1 MASLY
6 LVPFGQPA
14 LGRLREAIAA
24 AKQGDLL
31 RPVTV
36 AVPSNYAGLSLRRAL
51 GATEQGVIGVRFV
64 VLPRVAEL
72 LGSPALAA
80 GGKRPLSDAVRAE
93 VVRAAL
99 AAEPGIFEEV
109 RDHAATERS
118 LELTFAELRRSPEEA
133 LGALERQSERAA
145 HVVRLFREYRRGAEG
160 YYDEEDLALSAA
172 AAVREGSAALR
183 DIGHVIV
190 FLPRRLSPAEQ
201 EMLHALAG
209 AGLLTVI
216 IGLTGEDEADGLA
229 RAIASRLEPFLGAAA
244 VESVAP
250 LSARAHVLVA
260 ADAEEEVR
268 SVVRLAMRR
277 LREGVPLHRMAVL
290 YRAVQPYALLAQEQ
304 LRAAEIEFNGP
315 GTQTLAQTVAGR
327 ALLGL
332 FRVRESGFRRDVV
345 MDWLSSAPIL
355 EEESGQAAP
364 AQRWDALSRAAGV
377 VRGLPQWESRLQAH
391 KRSLEKEL
399 ADLELLEEASE
410 GRIQGLRGDLDHV
423 ERLRAFVWELG
434 RLLEPP
440 EAQGWPDFAARAR
453 RLLDRY
459 LGGEGRL
466 GGWPVPEIESYR
478 RILNMLESLAALR
491 DIRATVD
498 ESVFLRAV
506 SRELEATAGREG
518 KFGNGIFLGRI
529 ADAIGADFDVVFV
542 LGMTEG
548 LMPPRDRDD
557 PLLPDDER
565 AAAGEEVPLRTGRR
579 VEERS
584 AYLAALASASERY
597 FVYSRADLRGQRGK
611 LPSQWLLEEASRL
624 EGRTLF
630 ASDMD
635 PPPSRDW
642 CTVVP
647 SFHGALRDG
656 IEPASP
662 QEYDMRSL
670 LRWSESGRAVLEHYL
685 ALGEAAL
692 RSGLAAEI
700 ARRTA
705 RLTAW
710 DGLIEGIEVPGPSRG
725 RPASATALE
734 TWAAC
739 PFRYFLGNVLRVAET
754 EKPEDVLTLSARDRG
769 SLIHAAL
776 ERFIRS
782 TAPRRS
788 PDEPWSADERAL
800 LLEIGRRLCEEAE
813 EQGITGKPLLW
824 RMERER
830 ILRDLAGF
838 LDADEEMRREEG
850 VVPREPEMGFGMPGS
865 VNPALVIALPGG
877 REVALRG
884 KIDRVDSTP
893 DGARAVVLDYKSG
906 KWDRYKGLDKD
917 PVKGGKV
924 LQLPVYALA
933 AGKDLGFGEVAAYYW
948 FVGEEA
954 GYHRI
959 GYLLNDRALK
969 RFQEAAAVIID
980 GIDSGV
986 FAANPGKPSGDGG
999 HANCRICPYDRVC
1012 PINRRRV
1019 WERKRQ
1025 SPELRR
1031 YMEMTEPDE
1040 QP

>member
-6 LVPFGQPA
+6 LVPYGQPA
-14 LGRLREAIAA
+14 LHRLREAIAA
-24 AKQGDLL
+24 ARQGDLL
-31 RPVTV
+31 QPVTV
-36 AVPSNYAGLSLRRAL
+36 AVPSNYAALSLRRAL
-51 GATEQGVIGVRFV
+51 GATERGTIGVRFD

-72 LGSPALAA
+72 LGSPGLAA
-80 GGKRPLSDAVRAE
+80 AGRRPLSDAVRAE
-93 VVRAAL
+93 AVRAAL
-99 AAEPGIFEEV
+99 AAAPGIFEEV

-118 LELTFAELRRSPEEA
+118 LEWTFRELRRSPEEA
-133 LGALERQSERAA
+133 LPALEPQSERAA
-145 HVVRLFREYRRGAEG
+145 HVVRLFREYRRRTMD
-160 YYDEEDLALSAA
+160 YYDDEDLALSAA
-172 AAVREGSAALR
+172 AAVRDGSAALR
-183 DIGHVIV
+183 DIGHVVV

-201 EMLHALAG
+201 EMLRALAG

-216 IGLTGEDEADGLA
+216 IGLTGEEEADSLA
-229 RAIASRLEPFLGAAA
+229 RSIASRLEPFLGAAG
-244 VESVAP
+244 VEPVP
-250 LSARAHVLVA
+250 PETARAHVIVA
-260 ADAEEEVR
+260 PDAEEEVR
-268 SVVRLAMRR
+268 SVLRLAMRR
-277 LREGVPLHRMAVL
+277 LAEGVPLHRMAVL

-315 GTQTLAQTVAGR
+315 GAQTLAQTVAGR

-332 FRVRESGFRRDVV
+332 FCVRESGFRRDVV

-355 EEESGQAAP
+355 EEEGGQAAP

-377 VRGLPQWESRLQAH
+377 VRGLSQWESRLETYE
-391 KRSLEKEL
+391 RSLEKEL
-399 ADLELLEEASE
+399 VDLELLEEASD
-410 GRIQGLRGDLDHV
+410 GRIDGLRAELDHAQ
-423 ERLRAFVWELG
+423 RLRSFVRGLG
-434 RLLEPP
+434 RRLEPP
-440 EAQGWPDFAARAR
+440 GAQGWPDLAEWAR
-453 RLLDRY
+453 RLLEGY

-466 GGWPVPEIESYR
+466 GDWPLRELESYR
-478 RILNMLESLAALR
+478 RVVNVLESLAALR
-491 DIRATVD
+491 DIRPAVD

-506 SRELEATAGREG
+506 GRELETTAGREG

-529 ADAIGADFDVVFV
+529 SDAVGVDFDVVFV
-542 LGMTEG
+542 LGMSEG

-611 LPSQWLLEEASRL
+611 LPSQWLLDEVSRL
-624 EGRTLF
+624 DGRPLF

-647 SFHGALRDG
+647 SFYGALRDSA
-656 IEPASP
+656 EPASR
-662 QEYDMRSL
+662 QEYDLRSL
-670 LRWSESGRAVLEHYL
+670 LLWSESGKAVLDHYL
-685 ALGEAAL
+685 AIADAAL
-692 RSGLAAEI
+692 RSGLAADI

-710 DGLIEGIEVPGPSRG
+710 DGLVPSIGPNAPSRE

-754 EKPEDVLTLSARDRG
+754 ERPEDVLTLSPRDRG

-776 ERFIRS
+776 EQFIRRA
-782 TAPRRS
+782 APRRS
-788 PDEPWSADERAL
+788 PDEPWSDDERAL
-800 LLEIGRRLCEEAE
+800 LLKIGRRLCDEAE

-830 ILRDLAGF
+830 ILRDLLGF
-838 LDADEEMRREEG
+838 LAADEEMRREEG
-850 VVPREPEMGFGMPGS
+850 VVPREVEMGFGMPGS
-865 VNPALVIALPGG
+865 AGPALVVALARG

-893 DGARAVVLDYKSG
+893 DGTRAAVFDYKSG
-906 KWDRYKGLDKD
+906 SAGYYSGLRKD
-917 PVKGGKV
+917 PVNGGRV
-924 LQLPVYALA
+924 LQLPIYALA
-933 AGKDLGFGEVAAYYW
+933 ARECLGFGEAAAYYW

-954 GYHRI
+954 GYRRI
-959 GYLLNDRALK
+959 GYTVDDKALE
-969 RFQEAAAVIID
+969 RFREAAGVIID

-986 FAANPGKPSGDGG
+986 FPANPGKPSGEGG
-999 HANCRICPYDRVC
+999 HANCRICPYDRIC
-1012 PINRRRV
+1012 PIDRRRV

-1031 YMEMTEPDE
+1031 YVEMTEPDE
-1040 QP
+1040 RS

>member
-1 MASLY
+1 MASLH

-14 LGRLREAIAA
+14 LDRLQEAIAA

-36 AVPSNYAGLSLRRAL
+36 AVPSNYAKLSLSRTL
-51 GATEQGVIGVRFV
+51 GALEGGVIGVRFD

-80 GGKRPLSDAVRAE
+80 AGRLPLSGAVRAE
-93 VVRAAL
+93 VVRATL
-99 AAEPGIFEEV
+99 AAAPGIFAEV
-109 RDHAATERS
+109 REHAGTERS

-133 LGALERQSERAA
+133 LAALERQSERAA
-145 HVVRLFREYRRGAEG
+145 HVVRLFREYRRRTEG

-172 AAVREGSAALR
+172 AAVRDGSAALR

-201 EMLHALAG
+201 EMLRALAD

-216 IGLTGEDEADGLA
+216 IGLTGEEEADGLS

-244 VESVAP
+244 VEPASP
-250 LSARAHVLVA
+250 QSARAHVLVA

-268 SVVRLAMRR
+268 SVLRLAMRR
-277 LREGVPLHRMAVL
+277 LEEGAPLHRMAVL
-290 YRAVQPYALLAQEQ
+290 YRAAQPYALVAQEQ
-304 LRAAEIEFNGP
+304 FRAAGVEFNGP

-355 EEESGQAAP
+355 EEEGGQAAP

-377 VRGLPQWESRLQAH
+377 VRGLSQWESRLQAH

-410 GRIQGLRGDLDHV
+410 GRIEGLRLDLEHV
-423 ERLRAFVWELG
+423 ERLRSFLRELG
-434 RLLEPP
+434 RLLEAPA
-440 EAQGWPDFAARAR
+440 AQGWPDFAAWAR

-466 GGWPVPEIESYR
+466 GEWPEREIESYR
-478 RILNMLESLAALR
+478 RILNVLESLVGLR
-491 DIRATVD
+491 TIRATVD

-506 SRELEATAGREG
+506 DRELEATAGREG

-529 ADAIGADFDVVFV
+529 SDAVGVDFDVVFV

-565 AAAGEEVPLRTGRR
+565 AAAGEEVPLRSRRR
-579 VEERS
+579 VEERF

-611 LPSQWLLEEASRL
+611 LPSEWLLDEASKL
-624 EGRTLF
+624 EGKTLF

-642 CTVVP
+642 ITVIP

-656 IEPASP
+656 AEPASP

-670 LRWSESGRAVLEHYL
+670 LRWSESGRAVLGHYL

-705 RLTAW
+705 RLTVW
-710 DGLIEGIEVPGPSRG
+710 DGLIEGIEAPGPSRE

-776 ERFIRS
+776 EQFVRS
-782 TAPRRS
+782 AAPRKV
-788 PDEPWSADERAL
+788 PDEPWSDDERAL
-800 LLEIGRRLCEEAE
+800 LLEIGRRLCDEAE

-838 LDADEEMRREEG
+838 LDADEEMRREMG
-850 VVPREPEMGFGMPGS
+850 VVPREVEMGFGMPAS
-865 VNPALVIALPGG
+865 AHPALVVPMPGG
-877 REVALRG
+877 REVAVRG

-893 DGARAVVLDYKSG
+893 DGARAAVFDYKSG
-906 KWDRYKGLDKD
+906 SANYYSGLKKD
-917 PVKGGKV
+917 PVNRGRV
-924 LQLPVYALA
+924 LQLPIYALA
-933 AGKDLGFGEVAAYYW
+933 AGQCLGFGEAAAYYW

-954 GYHRI
+954 GYQRI
-959 GYLLNDRALK
+959 GYLLDDKALE
-969 RFQEAAAVIID
+969 RFQEVAAVIID

-986 FAANPGKPSGDGG
+986 FAANPGKPAGDGG

-1012 PINRRRV
+1012 PVNRRRV

-1031 YMEMTEPDE
+1031 YLEMTEPDE
-1040 QP
+1040 RP